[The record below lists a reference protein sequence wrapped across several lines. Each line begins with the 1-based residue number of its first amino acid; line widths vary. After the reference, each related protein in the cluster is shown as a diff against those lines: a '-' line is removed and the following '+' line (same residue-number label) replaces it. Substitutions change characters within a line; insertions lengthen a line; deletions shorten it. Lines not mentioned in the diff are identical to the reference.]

1 MGNSTKKNKEHK
13 KTKESIVLNVD
24 QIISLMS
31 IYLNEYEHRNDLLW
45 RQVFQFYY
53 ATLIVIVL
61 PNITDFLQINVPEI
75 PSQIFYIIGSIMSIL
90 FWYVAVGTAL
100 RTRASY
106 IAYEKVANLLED
118 EKHTYSRVLLKDND
132 VIKYRKIFNPLLAF
146 LIISVMFVS
155 LLVIAFGLLYFSL
168 INVC

>member
-1 MGNSTKKNKEHK
+1 MGKSTNKNK
-13 KTKESIVLNVD
+13 KTKESMVLNVD

-31 IYLNEYEHRNDLLW
+31 VYLNEYEHRNDLLW

-53 ATLIVIVL
+53 ATLIIIIFPNFTDFSKL
-61 PNITDFLQINVPEI
+61 GIPNIS
-75 PSQIFYIIGSIMSIL
+75 SQIFYLIGSIMSIL
-90 FWYVAVGTAL
+90 FFYVAIGTAL

-118 EKHTYSRVLLKDND
+118 EKHTYSRVSLKDKN
-132 VIKYRKIFNPLLAF
+132 VIKYGKIFNPPLSF

-155 LLVIAFGLLYFSL
+155 LLVIAFGLLYYSS
-168 INVC
+168 INGG